1 MADYRYI
8 LSTNPAQIEQ
18 ATKEG
23 YIPIRKTSAHRQAI
37 RTAVLKQAVIERI
50 NLSTPEKIE
59 EFSKTDKFKEIMDKV
74 VVYYK
79 AAPKKSRKLAPVR
92 ENGEGMNEEET
103 NEPAFSATE
112 EFASENYPNQL
123 SRKEAENAHQE
134 AAEIN
139 RQINRIIKLKRLQNK
154 KRTAKLQG
162 LPVVKSR
169 VEPRNRTKK
178 QSNFTRKMRQKRLQ
192 LLRAR
197 GQQSDGPVNGQV
209 LNARVVAGIRDLQA
223 RLAACEEAKRALETA
238 LKAPRVNAAGA
249 PFEEE
254 NENEENE
261 ENENAREELYGKKGM
276 GGRRHGRKT
285 KRRARKHSKKTMRR
299 R

>member
-1 MADYRYI
+1 MADYRI
-8 LSTNPAQIEQ
+8 VNSTNPEQ
-18 ATKEG
+18 VKKATNEE
-23 YIPIRKTSAHRQAI
+23 YIPIRTTSAHGQAI
-37 RTAVLKQAVIERI
+37 RAFAMKEAAKQGILPLGA
-50 NLSTPEKIE
+50 TPKNIE
-59 EFSKTDKFKEIMDKV
+59 EFGKSDLFQKVIDKL

-79 AAPKKSRKLAPVR
+79 AAPKKSRKLATVR
-92 ENGEGMNEEET
+92 ENGEGMNEEES

-112 EFASENYPNQL
+112 EFAPENYPNQL
-123 SRKEAENAHQE
+123 SREEAEKARQE
-134 AAEIN
+134 AAKIN

-169 VEPRNRTKK
+169 VEPRNSTKK
-178 QSNFTRKMRQKRLQ
+178 QSNFTRKMREKRVQ

-209 LNARVVAGIRDLQA
+209 LNARVLQA
-223 RLAACEEAKRALETA
+223 KLAACEKDKRDLKMA
-238 LKAPRVNAAGA
+238 LKASHVNAAGA
-249 PFEEE
+249 PLEEE
-254 NENEENE
+254 NENE